1 MTRRFRVTIG
11 GVTYTVEVEE
21 LTSAAPAHAAAA
33 GPAVG
38 PVPAPAAGA
47 PGASFISPAAAPVSG
62 NGLGAAAAP
71 GFGGPAV
78 AAGPA
83 SAGPAPAAASA
94 AVSAAA
100 TASAPAAAPAG
111 PAAAGGEAPAE
122 GRAVCAPLPGII
134 VSVPVQVGQ
143 QVREGD
149 VVAVLEAM
157 KMENDITSPYAG
169 TVKQV
174 LVSRGDSV
182 AMNDPLVVIG

>member
-62 NGLGAAAAP
+62 NGLG
-71 GFGGPAV
+71 
-78 AAGPA
+78 
-83 SAGPAPAAASA
+83 
-94 AVSAAA
+94 
-100 TASAPAAAPAG
+100 
-111 PAAAGGEAPAE
+111 AAAGGEAPAE